1 MNSQRP
7 SARASRSQKGPLE
20 RALSALRAE
29 ATPRHA
35 RLREA
40 AAAMAAGDFLTA
52 RDRLTDFLAL
62 RPGDVHALN
71 LLGESLMHL
80 GREEEAETALRE
92 CLSLSPDLAVAR
104 YHLATVLLRL
114 NRIPDSLA
122 ELSVL
127 TQREPRNP
135 LFRLQRAAALTAQG
149 DHQAAAAA
157 SRALIQDCPD
167 LPEAWIAYGRSLQVL
182 GADQDCIAAYRTV
195 IALHPSL
202 GEAYWA
208 LANLKTFRFSADE
221 MAAMEG
227 QLRDASSGA
236 DRAFLHF
243 ALGKAYADEKVHAK
257 AFDNYAR
264 GNALVRMTVSYD
276 PDATTAY
283 IGNCKALF
291 TADFFAKRAGAG
303 CAAADPIFIIGMPRV
318 GSTLVAQILASHSAI
333 ENAGELKDI
342 TEIARH
348 LERTVAPE
356 RGMQYPGVLTT
367 LDNDALR
374 DLGARYMES
383 TRSARKLGR
392 RFFVDKMPNNFPHLG
407 LICLIF
413 PNAKIVDV
421 RRCAM
426 ACCFSNFTQHY
437 ADGQRYTYRLSDLGR
452 VYRDYAA
459 LMAHFDQVLPGRI
472 YRLRYEQLVA
482 KPEAEARRLLDYLG
496 LSFEPSCLRFH
507 ENRGPVATVSSEQVR
522 TPIFRD
528 GLDRW
533 RDYEPWLGPLKTAL
547 GPALEGYSSTPG

>member
-1 MNSQRP
+1 MNSRPP
-7 SARASRSQKGPLE
+7 SARVSLSQESPLE

-35 RLREA
+35 RLRA
-40 AAAMAAGDFLTA
+40 AAAAIAAGDFLTA
-52 RDRLTDFLAL
+52 RDRLTAFLAL
-62 RPGDVHALN
+62 HPGDVHALN

-92 CLSLSPDLAVAR
+92 CLSLSPGLAVAR

-114 NRIPDSLA
+114 NRISDSFA

-135 LFRLQRAAALTAQG
+135 LFRLQRAGALTAQG
-149 DHQAAAAA
+149 DHQAAAAIN
-157 SRALIQDCPD
+157 RALTQDCPD
-167 LPEAWIAYGRSLQVL
+167 LPEARIAYGRSLQVL

-195 IALHPSL
+195 IALRPSL

-221 MAAMEG
+221 IAAMEA
-227 QLRDASSGA
+227 QLRNAPSGA
-236 DRAFLHF
+236 DRAYLHF
-243 ALGKAYADEKVHAK
+243 ALGKAYADGKAHAK

-283 IGNCKALF
+283 IASCKALF
-291 TADFFAKRAGAG
+291 TADFFAKRTGAG

-318 GSTLVAQILASHSAI
+318 GSTLVAQILACHSAI

-342 TEIARH
+342 TQIARH

-356 RGMQYPGVLTT
+356 RSVQYPGVLTT
-367 LDNDALR
+367 LDDDAVR

-407 LICLIF
+407 LICLIL
-413 PNAKIVDV
+413 PNAKIIDV
-421 RRCAM
+421 RRHAM

-472 YRLRYEQLVA
+472 YRLQYEQLVA
-482 KPEAEARRLLDYLG
+482 KPEAEARRLFDYLG
-496 LSFEPSCLRFH
+496 LPFEPSCLRFH

-533 RDYEPWLGPLKTAL
+533 RDYEPWLGPLKAAL